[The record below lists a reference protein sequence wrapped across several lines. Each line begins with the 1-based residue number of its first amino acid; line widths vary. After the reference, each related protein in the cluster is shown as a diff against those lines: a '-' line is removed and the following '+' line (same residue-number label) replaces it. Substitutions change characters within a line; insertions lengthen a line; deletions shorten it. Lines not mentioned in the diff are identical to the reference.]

1 MLENYLKM
9 DFADINLST
18 AWYENRFDVKE
29 SNISQGGGNDYILF
43 HHHFTYEVFFV
54 TKGKMWLTTE
64 KTTVSCE
71 NSIVIIPPGLSHY
84 YLTDDAVIST
94 LYFNIEKKKNSTAKI
109 FKKFIQ
115 YTSGSPRVLDIND
128 NELFYLSQIIKMRSP
143 DSLSVDLMPHILTLL
158 FSEIFLRIVSIT
170 PKAEK
175 RNKLPYKLCIN
186 QFIANHFR
194 EKIRLKD
201 LADELFL
208 CPKHVSRIIR
218 KEFNCSFNDLL
229 MYTRLNIARIALI
242 RTELP
247 ISKIST
253 SVGYQYPNLFYS
265 HFKKAYGVSPAVY
278 RTNTSKEQ

>member
-29 SNISQGGGNDYILF
+29 SNISESGGNDYILF

-94 LYFNIEKKKNSTAKI
+94 LYFSIEKKKNSTAKI
-109 FKKFIQ
+109 FNKFTQ
-115 YTSGSPRVLDIND
+115 YTIDAPRVLDIND
-128 NELFYLSQIIKMRSP
+128 TELFYLSQIIKMRSP

-158 FSEIFLRIVSIT
+158 FSEIFLRIVSVT
-170 PKAEK
+170 PKSAK
-175 RNKLPYKLCIN
+175 RNNQPYKLRIN
-186 QFIANHFR
+186 HFIANHFR
-194 EKIRLKD
+194 EKIRLTD
-201 LADELFL
+201 LSNELFL
-208 CPKHVSRIIR
+208 CPKHLSKIIR

-229 MYTRLNIARIALI
+229 MHTRLNVARIALL

-253 SVGYQYPNLFYS
+253 SVGYEYPNLFYS
-265 HFKKAYGVSPAVY
+265 HFKKAYGVSPTVY
-278 RTNTSKEQ
+278 RTNTPKE